1 MYDAEFQGIPT
12 YLSNRLNTMGL
23 IRIDDYKTKYNQI
36 RVYVRFGAFYV
47 GDLLPYGI
55 MYGLRFPNLFRHA
68 NFKIPYYKL
77 DSIRIPGF
85 INYLLIP
92 YQRFVY
98 RQVYK
103 HTIKKF
109 PKYRENLLSGADYPE
124 LLKNL

>member
-1 MYDAEFQGIPT
+1 MYDPEFQSIPHF
-12 YLSNRLNTMGL
+12 LSNRLNSMGL
-23 IRIDDYKTKYNQI
+23 IRIDDSKTKFNQI

-47 GDLLPYGI
+47 GDLVPYGI
-55 MYGLRFPNLFRHA
+55 MYGLRFANLFRHTA
-68 NFKIPYYKL
+68 FKIPYYKL
-77 DSIRIPGF
+77 DRIRIPGF

-103 HTIKKF
+103 YTIKKF

-124 LLKNL
+124 LLKGI